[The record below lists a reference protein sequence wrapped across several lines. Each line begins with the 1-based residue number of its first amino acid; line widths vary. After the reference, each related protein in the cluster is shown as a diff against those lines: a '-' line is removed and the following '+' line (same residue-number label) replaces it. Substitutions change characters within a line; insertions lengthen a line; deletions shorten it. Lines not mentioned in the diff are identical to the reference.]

1 MHFRIPFVHE
11 FIEMKVSVQTDT
23 VENIP
28 CGTSNG
34 TLVYFNK
41 IEIVNRLAKSAVYE
55 TVFNYTENYEKFWI
69 TDKIHSEINQFC
81 SKHSLQEIYI
91 DIFDRLD
98 EELAKSLNK
107 DLAIWAPGIEILGV
121 RVTKP
126 VIPERIRQNF
136 EQMEKTKV

>member
-1 MHFRIPFVHE
+1 
-11 FIEMKVSVQTDT
+11 MKKD
-23 VENIP
+23 
-28 CGTSNG
+28 
-34 TLVYFNK
+34 
-41 IEIVNRLAKSAVYE
+41 AVYE
-55 TVFNYTENYEKFWI
+55 TVFNYTEDYEKFWI

-107 DLAIWAPGIEILGV
+107 DLSIWAPGIEILGV

-136 EQMEKTKV
+136 EQMEKTKVDYFIAVEKEKVRMEEELTKQKQTTIQTDSKFGVKKIEIKKKL